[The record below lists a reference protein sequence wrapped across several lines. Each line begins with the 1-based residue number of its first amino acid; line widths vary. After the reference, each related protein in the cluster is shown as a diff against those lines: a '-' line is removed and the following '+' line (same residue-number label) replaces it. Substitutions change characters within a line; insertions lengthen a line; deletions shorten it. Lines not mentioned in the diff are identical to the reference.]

1 MKKAPTITIGDI
13 VSRAAKTK
21 QVAQLV
27 TAIESC
33 QVAEVEQLVGSAY
46 ALYAAAVA
54 ARMGGVHIFVAADRD
69 AAAYLCS
76 DFYAVA
82 ADKDRVLFLPSSYK
96 RSIRFGAEDQS
107 GVVQRTAA
115 LEAIRHHSVGG
126 VGLIV
131 CTYPEALA
139 ENVVTSDQVSDAAI
153 RVRVGERFSMQS
165 LQRDVEELGFQRVD
179 FVYEPGQYS
188 MRGGIFD
195 IFSYAENKPFR
206 IDFFGDEVESV
217 RRFDIASQLSQ
228 DKVDQ
233 VTIIPNLKNFTADK
247 KVPLADYA
255 EGAVW
260 WMSDLDHTLGM
271 LDEVRRKLLAE
282 SDEPAIDAARVT
294 SAKAF
299 LASTD
304 GAAMVLRGASSRRQ
318 ASEKVTFHTTPQP
331 SLNKQYNLLADEIE
345 ARALRGYTTYILSE
359 NHAQFE
365 RLENVLAAT
374 RTKAHFEPLK
384 TTLHEGFSDH
394 TLKASLYTDHQI
406 FERYHRYSLRG
417 EIDRRES
424 LTIAELN
431 QLQVGDYVVHIDHGV
446 GQFGGL
452 VHTTEG
458 GKEQEAVKLVYK
470 DGDVLLV
477 SVHALHRIARYKS
490 KESDAPPRVYKL
502 GTGAWQRMKEA
513 TKRAVKDIAREL
525 IRLYAER
532 KASGGF
538 RFSPDNYLQHELES
552 SFMYEE
558 TPDQQKAVE
567 LIKADMESAEPMDR
581 LVCGDVGFGKTE
593 VAVRAAFKAA
603 CDSKQVAVLVPT
615 TILALQHYRTFS
627 ERMRG
632 LPVRVDYLSRTR
644 SAKDTKQ
651 IMADL
656 EAGRIDILV
665 GTHKILG
672 KEVKFKDLG
681 LLIIDEEQKFGVA
694 AKEKLRQLSVSV
706 DTLTLT
712 ATPIPRTLQ
721 FSLMGARDL
730 SVISTPPPNRQPI
743 VTESH
748 TFDEAII
755 SEALDFELG
764 RGGQVYF
771 VHNRVEDIERIAA
784 IVKKLRPEAR
794 VAVGHGQM
802 PAQQLEKL
810 IMDFIYGEYDVLV
823 ATTII
828 ENGVDIPNANTI
840 IINNAQNFGL
850 SDLHQLRGRVGR
862 SDRKSYCYL
871 LSPPDELLSS
881 ESRRRLRAIEE
892 FSELGSGFNI
902 AMQDLDIRG
911 AGNLL
916 GAEQSGFIADMGFET
931 YQKILN
937 EAIAELRAEGVE
949 GVDEVVGQSEG
960 EKQQPTVAEIV
971 AGGGAMAEQT
981 DQAAGPVENICF
993 VGDCQIETDAVALL
1007 PNSYVSQPNEKLK
1020 LYRRLDSITNE
1031 ADMER
1036 FVAEMVDRFGPM
1048 PPQATTL
1055 VDVVRLRWR
1064 GMALGFEKLKVK
1076 NGLMLGWFPADG
1088 RSPYY
1093 KSRLFGAILRFVAQN
1108 PARFVLKQNNNK
1120 VYLTFRNVEGVGAA
1134 CQLLDQ
1140 ISRQVSTPEEAK

>member
-1 MKKAPTITIGDI
+1 MKKAQPTSVIGDI
-13 VSRAAKTK
+13 VARAAKTPQAQALAGALRAGK
-21 QVAQLV
+21 VVEVASL
-27 TAIESC
+27 T
-33 QVAEVEQLVGSAY
+33 GSSY

-54 ARMGGVHIFVAADRD
+54 AGMGGVHIFVATDRD
-69 AAAYLCS
+69 EAAYLCG

-82 ADKDRVLFLPSSYK
+82 DKERVLFLSSSYK

-115 LEAIRHHSVGG
+115 LEAIRNHSEGA
-126 VGLIV
+126 LIV

-139 ENVVTSDQVSDAAI
+139 ENVVTSDEVSDAAI
-153 RVRVGERFSMQS
+153 RVAVGERFSMQS
-165 LQRDVEELGFQRVD
+165 LQRDVEALGFQRVD

-228 DKVDQ
+228 DKVDA

-247 KVPLADYA
+247 KVSLADYA

-260 WMSDLDHTLGM
+260 WMTDLDHTLGV
-271 LDEVRRKLLAE
+271 LDDVRRKLLAE
-282 SDEPAIDAARVT
+282 SEEPAIDAARVT

-299 LASTD
+299 MASTS
-304 GAAMVLRGASSRRQ
+304 GVAMVLAKPSSKRESAESVRF
-318 ASEKVTFHTTPQP
+318 KTTPQP
-331 SLNKQYNLLADEIE
+331 SLNKQYDLLADEIE
-345 ARALRGYTTYILSE
+345 ARAQQGYTTYILSE

-374 RTKAHFEPLK
+374 HRKARFEPLK
-384 TTLHEGFSDH
+384 NTLHGGFSDH
-394 TLKASLYTDHQI
+394 QLRVSLYTDHQI

-424 LTIAELN
+424 MTIAELN

-446 GQFGGL
+446 GRFGGL
-452 VHTTEG
+452 VHTIEG
-458 GKEQEAVKLVYK
+458 GKEQESVKLVYR

-490 KESDAPPRVYKL
+490 KESDAPPKVYKL

-567 LIKADMESAEPMDR
+567 LIKADMESGEPMDR

-615 TILALQHYRTFS
+615 TILALQHYRNFAQ
-627 ERMRG
+627 RMRG

-644 SAKDTKQ
+644 STKDVKQ
-651 IMADL
+651 ILADL
-656 EAGRIDILV
+656 QAGRIDILI

-672 KEVKFKDLG
+672 KDVKFKDLG

-771 VHNRVEDIERIAA
+771 VHNRVDDIERIAA

-794 VAVGHGQM
+794 VVVGHGQM
-802 PAQQLEKL
+802 PPQQLEKL

-949 GVDEVVGQSEG
+949 GVDEVVGG
-960 EKQQPTVAEIV
+960 EQQTAPVAEDV
-971 AGGGAMAEQT
+971 
-981 DQAAGPVENICF
+981 CY
-993 VGDCQIETDAVALL
+993 VGDCQIETDKVALL
-1007 PNSYVSQPNEKLK
+1007 PDSYVSQPNEKIR
-1020 LYRRLDSITNE
+1020 LYRRLDSITDE
-1031 ADMER
+1031 AEMER
-1036 FVAEMVDRFGPM
+1036 FVAEMEDRFGKL
-1048 PPQATTL
+1048 PQPAATL

-1088 RSPYY
+1088 KSPYY
-1093 KSRLFGAILRFVAQN
+1093 KSRLFGNILRHVSQN
-1108 PARFVLKQNNNK
+1108 PARFVLKQNNNR
-1120 VYLTFRNVEGVGAA
+1120 VYLTFREVDGVGAA
-1134 CQLLDQ
+1134 CSLLDGL
-1140 ISRQVSTPEEAK
+1140 SRAVLATNEAKK